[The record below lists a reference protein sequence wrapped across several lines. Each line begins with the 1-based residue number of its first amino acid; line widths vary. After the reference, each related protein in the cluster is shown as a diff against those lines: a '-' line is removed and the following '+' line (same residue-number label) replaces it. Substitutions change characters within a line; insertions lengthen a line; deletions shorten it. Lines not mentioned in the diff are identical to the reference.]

1 MEITQLKYFY
11 AVAKTE
17 HVTKTANE
25 LHIAQPALTKS
36 IHNLEKELNVP
47 LFSRQGRN
55 IHLTQY
61 GLYLKE
67 KVEPIIKSLEAIPG
81 DLAYMTE
88 NETHTIRLSVK
99 AASTI
104 VTESI
109 IEYKKNNPEAHFQL
123 LSNFENNVFDVEI
136 STNLFYNRKEDTQTN
151 QFVCDEKIFLA
162 VPKVEKYLRKK
173 DIDLSEVKNENFI
186 SLSGSKQLREIC
198 ERFCRHKGF
207 EPNIIFESD
216 SPSAVKNM
224 IAANLGVGFWPE
236 FSWGEVDDE
245 HVILL
250 PISSPFCSRDIIIK
264 YKDIKI
270 DNTYSKSYFDFLTDY
285 MLKRKNGIVK

>member
-1 MEITQLKYFY
+1 MEISQLKYFY
-11 AVAKTE
+11 EVAKTE
-17 HVTKTANE
+17 HMTKAAE
-25 LHIAQPALTKS
+25 KLHIAQPALTKS

-55 IHLTQY
+55 IRLTQY

-67 KVEPIIKSLEAIPG
+67 KIEPVIRSIEAIPA
-81 DLAYMTE
+81 DLAHMTE

-99 AASTI
+99 AASSI
-104 VTESI
+104 VTDSI
-109 IEYKKNNPEAHFQL
+109 IEYKKNNPDTHFQL
-123 LSNFENNVFDVEI
+123 LSGSENNMFDVEI
-136 STNLFYNRKEDTQTN
+136 STNLFYNKNENNEKN
-151 QFVCDEKIFLA
+151 QFVCNEKIFLA
-162 VPKVEKYLRKK
+162 VPKTKKYLHKK
-173 DIDLSEVKNENFI
+173 DINLSDVKNENFI

-198 ERFCRHKGF
+198 EIFCRRKGF

-236 FSWGEVDDE
+236 FSWGEVDNE

-250 PISSPFCSRDIIIK
+250 PISSPVCSRDIIIN
-264 YKDIKI
+264 YKNIKI
-270 DNTYSKSYFDFLTDY
+270 DNTYSKAYFEFLKDY
-285 MLKRKNGIVK
+285 IIKIKNCSR